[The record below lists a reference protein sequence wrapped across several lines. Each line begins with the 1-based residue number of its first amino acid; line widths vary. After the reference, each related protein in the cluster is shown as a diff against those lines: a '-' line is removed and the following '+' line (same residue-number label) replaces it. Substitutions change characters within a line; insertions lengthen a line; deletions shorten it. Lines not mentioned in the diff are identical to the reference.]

1 MFLLWADRNAPVSL
15 ISVVTYNMYVW
26 AGWWCLVYFCLFF
39 QQVTTLFFFEE
50 KKTLYRTGTFFS
62 YSNEERILNCT
73 FEFQCLCC
81 YGFCIR
87 KDFLTLFMTGGKI
100 IFGLTSRESEI
111 LGDTIKIFMW
121 IDIMSWEQDNTSIML
136 IRKEPFIKSIGIGI
150 QEGIQSTIIIFTM
163 STRTRV
169 STGEVR
175 KQVSCSKSIW
185 MEWGIPKL
193 DIMDTER
200 RETMEGLLK

>member
-1 MFLLWADRNAPVSL
+1 
-15 ISVVTYNMYVW
+15 
-26 AGWWCLVYFCLFF
+26 
-39 QQVTTLFFFEE
+39 
-50 KKTLYRTGTFFS
+50 
-62 YSNEERILNCT
+62 
-73 FEFQCLCC
+73 
-81 YGFCIR
+81 
-87 KDFLTLFMTGGKI
+87 
-100 IFGLTSRESEI
+100 
-111 LGDTIKIFMW
+111 
-121 IDIMSWEQDNTSIML
+121 MSWEQDNTSIML

-185 MEWGIPKL
+185 MEWGVPKL